1 MARLMN
7 YLLRLW
13 LHCSDL
19 SCDTG
24 MFRTTLN
31 KVQSSTC
38 PLCSDDIES
47 VYHLVV
53 ACTARWCVWLRFSNR
68 QVLFDHATCIE
79 YLNCPIVQAK
89 I

>member
-38 PLCSDDIES
+38 PLCSDDITTWLLR
-47 VYHLVV
+47 VQLGGVCGYGFLI
-53 ACTARWCVWLRFSNR
+53 ARFYSITPPV
-68 QVLFDHATCIE
+68 
-79 YLNCPIVQAK
+79 
-89 I
+89 